1 MTVTTLTPF
10 PAVMFKMQIQ
20 DEILN
25 SISTLEDL
33 ISKLPK
39 EMSLEKDCLRMAR
52 RVLKGLLRDKDLEK
66 KLIKRPNKARYQL

>member
-1 MTVTTLTPF
+1 MPVTTITPF
-10 PAVMFKMQIQ
+10 PTVMFKMQVQ

-33 ISKLPK
+33 ISKLPTG
-39 EMSLEKDCLRMAR
+39 MALEKDGLRMAR

-66 KLIKRPNKARYQL
+66 KLIKRSNKSRYQL